1 MTTLK
6 TAVGQTRGAVV
17 QRDLENKYYITD
29 VNSDS
34 RSESNITDGSL
45 KSEMSLWGEQA
56 M

>member
-1 MTTLK
+1 M
-6 TAVGQTRGAVV
+6 
-17 QRDLENKYYITD
+17 QRDFENKYYITD

-34 RSESNITDGSL
+34 RGSESNITDGSL